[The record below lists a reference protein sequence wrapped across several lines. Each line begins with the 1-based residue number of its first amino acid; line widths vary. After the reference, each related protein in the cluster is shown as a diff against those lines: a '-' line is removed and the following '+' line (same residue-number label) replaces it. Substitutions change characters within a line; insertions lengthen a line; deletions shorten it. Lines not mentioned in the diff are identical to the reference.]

1 MASTCSFHIYLGIFQ
16 LDCLQLPAMLGDEYL
31 HMPSYEPMKEFLC
44 AVAEVSFLGPIQQ
57 AHMLSKDEHMALRM
71 DPGS

>member
-1 MASTCSFHIYLGIFQ
+1 
-16 LDCLQLPAMLGDEYL
+16 MLGDEYL